1 MTDAGRPVAVVSG
14 AGTGIGAASA
24 RCLADDGFDVV
35 LAGRRLARLE
45 ATAAELRSAHPLA
58 SITCRPTDVTDP
70 DAVSSLARFVA
81 EEFGTV
87 HALVNNAG
95 APATAHTSDLH
106 DLVRAWTQTYLSNT
120 ISAVLMT
127 TAFEPLLARPGGRVV
142 LVGSQVARTGSAT
155 PAYVAAKAALEGYL
169 LATAARL
176 GPDGITVNLIA
187 PGYTPDTELTAGRIS
202 PERHS
207 RLLSSIMLGRP
218 AESHEIAAAVAFVAA
233 PQASYV
239 TGQVLVVDGGYAPW
253 RGTA

>member
-1 MTDAGRPVAVVSG
+1 MTDAARPVAVVSG
-14 AGTGIGAASA
+14 AGSGIGAASA
-24 RCLADDGFDVV
+24 RRLAGDGFDVV
-35 LAGRRLARLE
+35 LAGRRLAKLE
-45 ATAAELRSAHPLA
+45 ATAAEMRGAHPLA
-58 SITCRPTDVTDP
+58 TIACRATDVTQP
-70 DAVSSLARFVA
+70 DDVSSLARFVA
-81 EEFGTV
+81 EQFGRV

-95 APATAHTSDLH
+95 APATAHTADLH
-106 DLVRAWTQTYLSNT
+106 DLVRAWTHTYLANT

-176 GPDGITVNLIA
+176 GPDGITVNLVA
-187 PGYTPDTELTAGRIS
+187 PGYTADTELVAGRIP

-207 RLLSSIMLGRP
+207 RLLSSIMLGR
-218 AESHEIAAAVAFVAA
+218 AAGSDEIAAAVAFVAA
-233 PQASYV
+233 AQASYL